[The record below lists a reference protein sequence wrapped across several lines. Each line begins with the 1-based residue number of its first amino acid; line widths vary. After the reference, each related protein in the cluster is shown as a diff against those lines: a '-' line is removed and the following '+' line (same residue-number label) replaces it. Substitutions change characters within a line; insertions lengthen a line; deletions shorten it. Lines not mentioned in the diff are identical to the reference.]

1 MQILEIIMPRYAF
14 FGVTTTV
21 DVVVVVTEVTLSQ
34 ATRHHPQRNL
44 LYVLRATPT
53 VWQTNLASI

>member
-21 DVVVVVTEVTLSQ
+21 DVVVVVTEVTLS
-34 ATRHHPQRNL
+34 
-44 LYVLRATPT
+44 
-53 VWQTNLASI
+53 

>member
-44 LYVLRATPT
+44 LYVL
-53 VWQTNLASI
+53 S

>member
-1 MQILEIIMPRYAF
+1 MPRYAF

-44 LYVLRATPT
+44 LYLLFMACLVFTFYE
-53 VWQTNLASI
+53 VS